1 MTPAETIRDPLR
13 TPGAAYSRSPNGCSR
28 QVMTQITPVER
39 DQLKAIAELEMR
51 SLSATLR
58 MLMLRGM
65 QGYHDDTV
73 NAD

>member
-1 MTPAETIRDPLR
+1 MNSTETIRSPLR
-13 TPGAAYSRSPNGCSR
+13 TPGAAYSRSPNGCSK
-28 QVMTQITPVER
+28 QVMTQITPDER
-39 DQLKAIAELEMR
+39 DQLKAVAEMEMR
-51 SLSATLR
+51 SLSSTLR

>member
-1 MTPAETIRDPLR
+1 MNTLETIRDPIR
-13 TPGAAYSRSPNGCSR
+13 TPGAAYSRSPNGCSK
-28 QVMTQITPVER
+28 QVMTQITPDER
-39 DQLKAIAELEMR
+39 SQLKAIAELEMR

-73 NAD
+73 SAE

>member
-1 MTPAETIRDPLR
+1 
-13 TPGAAYSRSPNGCSR
+13 
-28 QVMTQITPVER
+28 VKTQITPDER
-39 DQLKAIAELEMR
+39 DQLKAVAEMEMR